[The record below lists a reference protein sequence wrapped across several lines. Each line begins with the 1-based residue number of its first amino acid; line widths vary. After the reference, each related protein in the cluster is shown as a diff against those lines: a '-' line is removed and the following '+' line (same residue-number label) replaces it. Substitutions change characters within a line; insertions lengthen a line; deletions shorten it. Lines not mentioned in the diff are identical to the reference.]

1 VVCEKIVVRLCPFFA
16 GAFVL
21 AVTQNQEIMKD
32 FLLLIRTQGD
42 VWTSL
47 SPQQLQEHIENGT
60 AYIGNL
66 MKAGKL
72 KGAAPLDKGSRVVTD
87 ANGII
92 KDGPFNETKEV
103 IAGYFHITAKD
114 MQEAVDIAKS
124 NPIFKD
130 IRTSIEVHPMKAI
143 GG

>member
-1 VVCEKIVVRLCPFFA
+1 MSLSGCHTCLCH
-16 GAFVL
+16 
-21 AVTQNQEIMKD
+21 EIKSETMKD
-32 FLLLIRTQGD
+32 FLLLIRTEGD

-47 SPQQLQEHIENGT
+47 SPKQLQEHIEHGT

-66 MKAGKL
+66 MKEGKL
-72 KGAAPLDKGSRVVTD
+72 KSAAPLDKGSRIVTSTD
-87 ANGII
+87 GVM

-103 IAGYFHITAKD
+103 IAGYFHIVAND
-114 MQEAVDIAKS
+114 FQEAVDIAKA

-130 IRTSIEVHPMKAI
+130 IPTKIEVHMMKAI